1 MPQWKQHNKFIF
13 TEHFWDT
20 KYKNDLYLLA
30 LLCCYNKKPLNI
42 GALVIQGVKGSVEED
57 RIRTHLSQQ
66 DWFRAEF
73 QHSTRR
79 DGSRFQPAQYAGGN
93 EI

>member
-1 MPQWKQHNKFIF
+1 MIYIYW
-13 TEHFWDT
+13 
-20 KYKNDLYLLA
+20 LYYA
-30 LLCCYNKKPLNI
+30 AIIKKHI

-57 RIRTHLSQQ
+57 RIRTHLLQQ

-79 DGSRFQPAQYAGGN
+79 DGSRFQPTQYAWGN
-93 EI
+93 EIGNEIEVLI